1 MNCLY
6 NAIVITQDEVVK
18 IAKLAHIK
26 LSQDEIGKFQ
36 TQLSEILEYFSLLKD
51 IDTTSVREDVSINGL
66 STILR
71 QDIPNSYPLD
81 QSVVYSNALGTENDY
96 FKLDSK
102 VL

>member
-1 MNCLY
+1 MNYLY

-18 IAKLAHIK
+18 IAKLARLK
-26 LSQDEIGKFQ
+26 LSQNEISKFQ
-36 TQLSEILEYFSLLKD
+36 MQLSEILEYFTLLKD

-66 STILR
+66 STVLR
-71 QDIPNSYPLD
+71 KDDPNHYPLD
-81 QSVVYSNALGTENDY
+81 KSIVYANALDIEADY